1 MSVRLNVWLD
11 AFEGTEL
18 HRSIRF
24 ICLVA
29 FALSSLAAGD
39 WPQWRGPEL
48 NGVSNEKNLPVR
60 WSRDENVAWKLP
72 LPSFSGATPIIWGD
86 RIFLNVAEKEDLAL
100 WCVDR
105 KQGAVLWK
113 KHLSGG
119 NFKIG
124 KQNMSSPS
132 PVTDGTDVYAMTGN
146 GIVKALDFAGNELW
160 ARDIQK
166 DYGRFGLNWGYGS
179 SPLLYE
185 DALYIQVLH
194 GMKTHDPSYIL
205 RIDKKTGKTVWRV
218 ERPTEAIHESPDSY
232 TTPVLLRYGG
242 KVEIV
247 VSGGDC
253 VTGHDPA
260 TGKEIWRGNGFNVQ
274 KDPNYRVIASP
285 VVSDGVIY
293 TPTRVRPLQA
303 FRAGGHGDI
312 TETHR
317 LWAFQNGPDVPTP
330 VTDGTYFYTVN
341 DRGIAWCLDAKTGKE
356 IWGPQRIHKATYSAS
371 PVMADGKIY
380 ITDED
385 GVTSVFKAGPKFE
398 LIAENNLDDYTLSSI
413 AIAGGQLF
421 IRTAQHLYCIG
432 KRAAR

>member
-1 MSVRLNVWLD
+1 LRR
-11 AFEGTEL
+11 A
-18 HRSIRF
+18 IR
-24 ICLVA
+24 IIY
-29 FALSSLAAGD
+29 LAALAIFSVAAEN
-39 WPQWRGPEL
+39 WPQWRGPGL
-48 NGVSNEKNLPVR
+48 NGISNEKDLPVR
-60 WSRDENVAWKLP
+60 WTRDENVAWKLP
-72 LPSFSGATPIIWGD
+72 LPSWSGATPIIWGD
-86 RIFLNVAEKEDLAL
+86 RIFLNVAEKEDLSL

-105 KQGAVLWK
+105 AQGTVLWK
-113 KHLSGG
+113 KHLAGG

-124 KQNMSSPS
+124 KQNLSSPS
-132 PVTDGTDVYAMTGN
+132 PVTDGTSVYAMTGN
-146 GIVKALDFAGNELW
+146 GIVKGFDFAGHELW

-166 DYGRFGLNWGYGS
+166 DYGQFGLNWGYGS
-179 SPLLYE
+179 SPLLFE

-194 GMKTHDPSYIL
+194 GMKTRDPSYLL
-205 RIDKKTGKTVWRV
+205 RIDKKTGKTVWRI
-218 ERPTEAIHESPDSY
+218 ERPTEAVHESPDSY
-232 TTPVLLRYGG
+232 TTPVVLRYGG

-253 VTGHDPA
+253 VTGHDAA

-312 TETHR
+312 TQTHL

-371 PVMADGKIY
+371 PVLADGKIY

-398 LIAENNLDDYTLSSI
+398 LVAENNLDDYTLSSI
-413 AIAGGQLF
+413 AVSGGQLF
-421 IRTAQHLYCIG
+421 IRTAKNLYCIG
-432 KRAAR
+432 KRPAR

>member
-1 MSVRLNVWLD
+1 
-11 AFEGTEL
+11 
-18 HRSIRF
+18 
-24 ICLVA
+24 
-29 FALSSLAAGD
+29 
-39 WPQWRGPEL
+39 
-48 NGVSNEKNLPVR
+48 
-60 WSRDENVAWKLP
+60 
-72 LPSFSGATPIIWGD
+72 
-86 RIFLNVAEKEDLAL
+86 
-100 WCVDR
+100 
-105 KQGAVLWK
+105 
-113 KHLSGG
+113 
-119 NFKIG
+119 
-124 KQNMSSPS
+124 
-132 PVTDGTDVYAMTGN
+132 MTGN
-146 GIVKALDFAGNELW
+146 GIVKAFDFAGNELW

-194 GMKTHDPSYIL
+194 GMKTRDPSYLL

-232 TTPVLLRYGG
+232 TTPVVLRYGG

-285 VVSDGVIY
+285 VVSDGVVY

-317 LWAFQNGPDVPTP
+317 LWAFQHGPDVPTP
-330 VTDGTYFYTVN
+330 VTDGTYFYSVD

-385 GVTSVFKAGPKFE
+385 GVTSIFKAGPKFE
-398 LIAENNLDDYTLSSI
+398 LVAENNLDDYTLSSI
-413 AIAGGQLF
+413 AVSGGQLF